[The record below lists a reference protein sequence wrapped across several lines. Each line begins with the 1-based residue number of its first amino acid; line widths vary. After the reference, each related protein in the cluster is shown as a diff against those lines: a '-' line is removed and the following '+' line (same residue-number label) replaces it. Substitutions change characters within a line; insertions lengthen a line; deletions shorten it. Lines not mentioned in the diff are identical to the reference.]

1 MSKIKKVDEI
11 TDLSVFTRFTKDE
24 GMFQIEASVYSMVAK
39 IADSYGKPA
48 IPGVGNKYSHDVT
61 GVELGFLINNKKVQ
75 YTGFKTL
82 YEQLYGKDTFGDF
95 YYEKAKEFEAA
106 YLKTTPWSY
115 VNKTK

>member
-1 MSKIKKVDEI
+1 MSKIKKVDEV
-11 TDLSVFTRFTKDE
+11 TDLSVFTKFTKDE
-24 GMFQIEASVYSMVAK
+24 GMFQIEASVYSMV
-39 IADSYGKPA
+39 SEV
-48 IPGVGNKYSHDVT
+48 PGIGNKYGHDISEI
-61 GVELGFLINNKKVQ
+61 ELGFLINDKKVQ

>member
-24 GMFQIEASVYSMVAK
+24 GMFQIEASVYSMV
-39 IADSYGKPA
+39 SEV
-48 IPGVGNKYSHDVT
+48 PGVSNKYGHDVT
-61 GVELGFLINNKKVQ
+61 GVELGFLINDKKVQ

-106 YLKTTPWSY
+106 YLKTTPY
-115 VNKTK
+115 KTK

>member
-24 GMFQIEASVYSMVAK
+24 GMFQIEASVYSMV
-39 IADSYGKPA
+39 SEV
-48 IPGVGNKYSHDVT
+48 PGVANKYGHDVT

>member
-48 IPGVGNKYSHDVT
+48 IPGVSNKYSHDVT
-61 GVELGFLINNKKVQ
+61 GVELGFLINNKKVN

-82 YEQLYGKDTFGDF
+82 YDQLFGKDTFGNF

-106 YLKTTPWSY
+106 YLKTTPY
-115 VNKTK
+115 KTK

>member
-61 GVELGFLINNKKVQ
+61 GVELGFLINNKKVN
-75 YTGFKTL
+75 YTGFKEL
-82 YEQLYGKDTFGDF
+82 YNQLFGKDVFGNF
-95 YYEKAKEFEAA
+95 YYEKCKEFEAE
-106 YLKTTPWSY
+106 YLKTTPY
-115 VNKTK
+115 KTK